1 MPEEMNAAKVV
12 KKVRQRLEVSQEGLA
27 RLLNAT
33 KGAVQHWERGRNRPD
48 LARLLAL
55 RQLCPPGL
63 ERKELETLI
72 KETQA
77 HVAPLPTGQPGP
89 GGKITL
95 PQPSESLILL
105 RRDNTKLRKQVA
117 KLEATLK
124 RRNEQLRLLEDLVT
138 EMQLDKA
145 KARAGQTGATGDPA
159 NPNCGF
165 VATADPPIAGC
176 A

>member
-1 MPEEMNAAKVV
+1 MEDMNAAKVV

-55 RQLCPPGL
+55 RQLCPGGA

-77 HVAPLPTGQPGP
+77 HVAPLPTGHPGP

-95 PQPSESLILL
+95 P
-105 RRDNTKLRKQVA
+105 
-117 KLEATLK
+117 
-124 RRNEQLRLLEDLVT
+124 
-138 EMQLDKA
+138 
-145 KARAGQTGATGDPA
+145 
-159 NPNCGF
+159 
-165 VATADPPIAGC
+165 
-176 A
+176 